1 MSKTDKP
8 SNSSIKILLRSWAY
22 AKPFTRFFVLVIV
35 LNMAFSFLGGLS
47 IAVFKPII
55 EVITTGK
62 ITATLTPNAAPLES
76 VKNWFFFVIQQMVHN
91 PNDLVSTLIN
101 LSLLIICIFL
111 LKNIFKY
118 FSSIAAVYLEENIIK
133 SIRDQLF
140 SKLTSLSISYFTRAR
155 TGSIISILTND
166 VNVVNGT
173 TITVISHIVRDITQ
187 VLIYLLLLLAISP
200 YLTLIA
206 FSTSF
211 ISFLILRYG
220 VKYLRKYAGRMQTA
234 MADFTTVLQ
243 ETISGIRVVK
253 AYNAEEQTN
262 KAFSSQTSHYVR
274 SAVKYQ
280 RIIAMVPSIN
290 EMFAILSLCFVFYVG
305 GSQVLNKTMRG
316 DDLMLF
322 LASLFSV
329 MTPIATI
336 FSNIT
341 QFQRGIVAAERLFA
355 IMDQQPT
362 VETGSKTISKFID
375 KLELHDV
382 SFAYNEEHVVR
393 NASLVINKG
402 KKVALVG
409 ASGSGKS
416 TVLDLIVRFYDPVTG
431 KITIDNIDTR
441 ELQIE
446 SYRSMF
452 GIVSQETMLF
462 NDTIANN
469 IRYGYSQASDEEIIE
484 ASKVANAY
492 SFISKLPSGFNTF
505 VGDRGVM
512 LSGGERQRIAIARAL
527 IRNPYI
533 IIFDEATSALDAESE
548 RIVQEAITDSLRDR
562 TAVIVAHRLATI
574 IDCDEI
580 IVFDG
585 GRIIER
591 GSHKELFDMNGIY
604 RRLYDIQFSTRE

>member
-1 MSKTDKP
+1 
-8 SNSSIKILLRSWAY
+8 
-22 AKPFTRFFVLVIV
+22 
-35 LNMAFSFLGGLS
+35 
-47 IAVFKPII
+47 
-55 EVITTGK
+55 
-62 ITATLTPNAAPLES
+62 
-76 VKNWFFFVIQQMVHN
+76 
-91 PNDLVSTLIN
+91 
-101 LSLLIICIFL
+101 
-111 LKNIFKY
+111 
-118 FSSIAAVYLEENIIK
+118 
-133 SIRDQLF
+133 
-140 SKLTSLSISYFTRAR
+140 
-155 TGSIISILTND
+155 
-166 VNVVNGT
+166 
-173 TITVISHIVRDITQ
+173 
-187 VLIYLLLLLAISP
+187 
-200 YLTLIA
+200 
-206 FSTSF
+206 
-211 ISFLILRYG
+211 
-220 VKYLRKYAGRMQTA
+220 
-234 MADFTTVLQ
+234 
-243 ETISGIRVVK
+243 
-253 AYNAEEQTN
+253 
-262 KAFSSQTSHYVR
+262 
-274 SAVKYQ
+274 
-280 RIIAMVPSIN
+280 MVPSIN
-290 EMFAILSLCFVFYVG
+290 EMFAIISLCFVFYVG
-305 GSQVLNKTMRG
+305 GSQVLNKAMRG

-322 LASLFSV
+322 LVSLFSI

-362 VETGSKTISKFID
+362 VETGTKIISEFKD
-375 KLELHDV
+375 KLEFHDV
-382 SFAYNEEHVVR
+382 SFAYNEEYVVK
-393 NASLVINKG
+393 NASLIIKKG

-409 ASGSGKS
+409 SSGSGKS
-416 TVLDLIVRFYDPVTG
+416 TALDLIVRFYDPNTG
-431 KITIDNIDTR
+431 KISIDNIDTR

-469 IRYGYSQASDEEIIE
+469 IRYGYSLATDQEIIE

-492 SFISKLPSGFNTF
+492 GFISKLPEGFNTY

-548 RIVQEAITDSLRDR
+548 KIVQEAITYSLRDR

-591 GSHKELFDMNGIY
+591 GSHRELFELNGIY
-604 RRLYDIQFSTRE
+604 RKLYDIQFSTRD